1 MIFFIKYK
9 LQINIT
15 LLFFWIFVIYEAFS
29 SSDFTYKK
37 LIVPILFITLAVI
50 NIYKSLNSNKPKF
63 ED

>member
-15 LLFFWIFVIYEAFS
+15 LLFFWIFVIYETFS
-29 SSDFTYKK
+29 SSDFTYQK